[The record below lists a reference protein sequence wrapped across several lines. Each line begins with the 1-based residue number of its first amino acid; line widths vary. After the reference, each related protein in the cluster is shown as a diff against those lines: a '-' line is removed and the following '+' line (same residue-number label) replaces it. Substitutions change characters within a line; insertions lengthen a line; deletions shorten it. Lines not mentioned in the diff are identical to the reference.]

1 VAVLELLT
9 FKLETMINKSTDLQ
23 NSTNPPLLI
32 ASVIS
37 RFSEVNT
44 ERNELNRQIG
54 EYYKPLL
61 TEAAKNKDKAEYDR
75 LLSELPDCPFV
86 MTAYRIGELNGL

>member
-1 VAVLELLT
+1 M
-9 FKLETMINKSTDLQ
+9 KLETKNINESQ
-23 NSTNPPLLI
+23 NQPLLI
-32 ASVIS
+32 ADVIS
-37 RFSEVNT
+37 RFSEVNK

-61 TEAAKNKDKAEYDR
+61 TEAAKNKNKAEYDR